1 MRMLRTVGLLVAL
14 LAASPVLIQAD
25 TLTLGPVGPAA
36 EGPKRGI
43 TMDEVQASL
52 GPPQSTSGPV
62 GDPPITVWSYPSF
75 NVYFE
80 YDKVLHSV
88 ESR

>member
-1 MRMLRTVGLLVAL
+1 MLRNVGLLVAL

-25 TLTLGPVGPAA
+25 TLTLGPLGPAA
-36 EGPKRGI
+36 EGPKRGS
-43 TMDEVQASL
+43 TMADVQASM
-52 GPPQSTSGPV
+52 GPPASTSGPV
-62 GDPPITVWSYPSF
+62 GEPPITVWYYPKF

-88 ESR
+88 EPR